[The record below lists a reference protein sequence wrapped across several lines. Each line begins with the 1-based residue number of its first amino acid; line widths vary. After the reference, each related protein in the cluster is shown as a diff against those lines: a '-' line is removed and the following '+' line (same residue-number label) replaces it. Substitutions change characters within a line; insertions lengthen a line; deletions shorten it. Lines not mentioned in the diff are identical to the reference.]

1 MNKKIITY
9 LNNRSIVLVGM
20 MGVGKTT
27 IGKNLAKELNLPFY
41 DSDNEIEK
49 NVGKKVN
56 EIFKNYGEIFFR
68 NKELNFF
75 NEKINARSRQCIIS
89 SGGGSFINDNIQ
101 KKIKKNCISIWL
113 KANKKT
119 LEGRLKNKKNR
130 PLLNVNNFDETL
142 SLLLKE
148 RNVIYGKADITIT
161 IDKLNE
167 TKVLQAII
175 KSLENLK

>member
-27 IGKNLAKELNLPFY
+27 IGKGLATELNLPFY

-49 NVGKKVN
+49 NIGKKIN
-56 EIFKNYGEIFFR
+56 EIFESYGEKFFR
-68 NKELNFF
+68 NEELNFF
-75 NEKINARSRQCIIS
+75 NENLNKRQCIIS
-89 SGGGSFINDNIQ
+89 SGGGSFINDDIQ

-113 KANKKT
+113 KANKET
-119 LEGRLKNKKNR
+119 LERRLKNKKNR
-130 PLLNVNNFDETL
+130 PLLNVDNLDETL
-142 SLLLKE
+142 ALLLKK
-148 RNVIYGKADITIT
+148 RNVIYEKADLTIK
-161 IDKLNE
+161 IDKLNK
-167 TKVLQAII
+167 TKILQAII

>member
-27 IGKNLAKELNLPFY
+27 IGKNLAEELDLPFY

-49 NVGKKVN
+49 SVGKKIN
-56 EIFKNYGEIFFR
+56 EIFANYGEIFFR

-75 NEKINARSRQCIIS
+75 NEKINAKQCIIS
-89 SGGGSFINDNIQ
+89 SGGGSFINDDIQ

-119 LEGRLKNKKNR
+119 LERRLKNKKNR

-148 RNVIYGKADITIT
+148 RNVIYGTADITIT

-175 KSLENLK
+175 KSLESLK